1 MAPISD
7 YRSGDRYI
15 ATLPIPGSFGAAG
28 ISILNLSDQGACI
41 EHAQPL
47 RLAAQARLAFR
58 FGSVVIGS
66 SALVVWSHLSKT
78 PDEKGKYLYHS
89 GVRIEENIEAYAE
102 SVRELISQRVLL
114 RDLDS
119 LERKR
124 KRERDRETEQKNRP
138 IIKYIPQEEVPPD
151 QALLIQHARE
161 RLRLN
166 PDEARKWYQRAK
178 FTGADEVPTDLI
190 RYREDVLAV
199 WEYLERSVPLAHIV
213 RVFERKA

>member
-1 MAPISD
+1 MDSIAEL
-7 YRSGDRYI
+7 RSGDRYVVSV
-15 ATLPIPGSFGAAG
+15 PIQGAFGSASVAVR
-28 ISILNLSDQGACI
+28 NLSDQGACI

-47 RLAAQARLAFR
+47 RLASPGRLSFR
-58 FGSVVIGS
+58 FGEVSVGASGII
-66 SALVVWSHLSKT
+66 VWSHLSKT
-78 PDEKGKYLYHS
+78 PNSQGKYLYQS
-89 GVRIEENIEAYAE
+89 GVRIEDDIAAFTE
-102 SVRELISQRVLL
+102 SIRQLISQRVLL

-119 LERKR
+119 LDRKR
-124 KRERDRETEQKNRP
+124 KREQAREAAQKNRP
-138 IIKYIPQEEVPPD
+138 VIKVIPQEEIPPD

-178 FTGADEVPTDLI
+178 FAGTDEMQTDLI

-213 RVFERKA
+213 RVFERKG

>member
-1 MAPISD
+1 MVPITD

-28 ISILNLSDQGACI
+28 ISILNLSDQGACV

-47 RLAAQARLAFR
+47 RLATQGRLTFR
-58 FGSVVIGS
+58 FGSIAIGS
-66 SALVVWSHLSKT
+66 NALVVWSHLSKT

-89 GVRIEENIEAYAE
+89 GLRIEENIEAYAE

-119 LERKR
+119 LERKH
-124 KRERDRETEQKNRP
+124 KRLRDRAAEQKNRP
-138 IIKYIPQEEVPPD
+138 IVKYIPQQDVPPD

-161 RLRLN
+161 RLRLH
-166 PDEARKWYQRAK
+166 PEEARKWYQRAK

-190 RYREDVLAV
+190 HHREDVIAV

-213 RVFERKA
+213 RVFERKG

>member
-1 MAPISD
+1 MSD
-7 YRSGDRYI
+7 LRSGDRYI
-15 ATLPIPGSFGAAG
+15 VSVPIQGSFGTATVAV
-28 ISILNLSDQGACI
+28 LNLSDQGACI

-47 RLAAQARLAFR
+47 RLAAPGRLAFR
-58 FGSVVIGS
+58 FGEVAVGASGI
-66 SALVVWSHLSKT
+66 VVWSHLSKT
-78 PDEKGKYLYHS
+78 PNNQGKYLYRS
-89 GVRIEENIEAYAE
+89 GLRIEEEVGSFTQ
-102 SVRELISQRVLL
+102 SVQALINQRVLL

-124 KRERDRETEQKNRP
+124 RRELERETAQKNRP
-138 IIKYIPQEEVPPD
+138 IIKVIPQEEVPPD

-178 FTGADEVPTDLI
+178 YAGAEEIPTDLI

-213 RVFERKA
+213 RVFERKG